1 MRIDSMLVRLLEK
14 LIDAVGEAASQA
26 RTGRF
31 AAPLAEWEGRD
42 VLDFLDRLRAAAGD
56 DYMGVGS
63 APCPLGMAD
72 FIIELASRCETLR
85 EAIDSGFRLLGM
97 VTSALS
103 FRLVEEGAQAVIEI
117 RQAPSLRD
125 PDHVLADWSMIVW
138 HKMSQW
144 LIGAEVWLDRTEFD
158 HALDAP
164 YSAYAAMFGANCV
177 FNADAS
183 RLVFA
188 SAYLDRRVIR
198 TSSEGER
205 LKRETPGDLTRQ
217 VSVARTWKQL
227 IISLL
232 RSEIARGAPPSTI
245 EDVAAEFG
253 VSSQTLRRRLAAEGE
268 CFRSLKA
275 EARFEIALD
284 VLAAQEGG
292 VGEASLAA
300 GFADPNALTRALK
313 RSRGI
318 SAQQLR
324 EQARAWASGRD
335 GGRG

>member
-1 MRIDSMLVRLLEK
+1 VRFQ
-14 LIDAVGEAASQA
+14 LI
-26 RTGRF
+26 
-31 AAPLAEWEGRD
+31 
-42 VLDFLDRLRAAAGD
+42 
-56 DYMGVGS
+56 
-63 APCPLGMAD
+63 
-72 FIIELASRCETLR
+72 
-85 EAIDSGFRLLGM
+85 
-97 VTSALS
+97 
-103 FRLVEEGAQAVIEI
+103 EEGPQAVIEI
-117 RQAPSLRD
+117 RQAPSPRD

-158 HALDAP
+158 HPLDAP

-188 SAYLDRRVIR
+188 AAYLDRRVIR
-198 TSSEGER
+198 TFSEGER

-232 RSEIARGAPPSTI
+232 RSEIARGAAPSTI

-268 CFRSLKA
+268 SFRSLKA

-284 VLAAQEGG
+284 VLAAQDGG

-300 GFADPNALTRALK
+300 GFADPNALTRALR
-313 RSRGI
+313 RSRGV

-324 EQARAWASGRD
+324 EQARAWASGGRD
-335 GGRG
+335 SEG